1 MIRKL
6 KALYA
11 DRGIVVRSRVPGVF
25 FVLVLICAVLPVALV
40 NDIIVGDYTS
50 VGLVFTIWLTMV
62 FSLFMLFRGHYRF
75 ASNFPLVIALLGMTA
90 LSMLLDFESSYQ
102 VHTVMFYMV
111 LPLVLSLVVSESEWH
126 TLATGILGF
135 AVVVFT
141 AMMLLAPALG
151 GLNPDMADRIVVGSV
166 IYLLMLMFAFR
177 TARAS
182 RQAML
187 VLEENN
193 RKIEDSLRGIRSV
206 VNEAGD
212 NSEVVASMSRD
223 FQQSRTDLEQ
233 ISDHIGLL
241 NERTRALLDSVS
253 RVKTLS
259 DRTGSKAASFIPQVQ
274 EQNTF
279 VQETTASVNEMAAS
293 LNSVAGIS
301 GAKKDVA
308 EKLMITSKEGM
319 EQLDDTNKAF
329 EHVSRQMEDLM
340 EINSIVGSIASQT
353 NILSMNAAIEAA
365 HAGDA
370 GRGFAVVADEI
381 RKLAMSVAENST
393 TIDSTL
399 KSLMTSLKATVEN
412 AEKMNQV
419 MASIYSGNQEVL
431 EAFQEIAGSTREL
444 SLAGTEIMNAMQSLQ
459 DGSVIINEGS
469 QEIGNDQNEIGR
481 NVTAIESMVTDI
493 TSASEVVSGS
503 VQSIQGAV
511 QHLDGIINET
521 ARRTAS
527 LHRSIKELSGES
539 GEPGRQL

>member
-50 VGLVFTIWLTMV
+50 FGLVFTIWLTMV

-206 VNEAGD
+206 VYEAGD

-259 DRTGSKAASFIPQVQ
+259 DRTGTKAASFIPQVQ

-412 AEKMNQV
+412 AEKLNQV

-527 LHRSIKELSGES
+527 LHRSIKELSGEA
-539 GEPGRQL
+539 GEPGRKV

>member
-11 DRGIVVRSRVPGVF
+11 DAGIVVRTRVPGVF

-40 NDIIVGDYTS
+40 NDLILGDYTS
-50 VGLVFTIWLTMV
+50 FGLVFTIWLTMV

-141 AMMLLAPALG
+141 AMLLLAPALG
-151 GLNPDMADRIVVGSV
+151 GLNSDMADRIVVGSV

-193 RKIEDSLRGIRSV
+193 RKIEDSLQGIRSV
-206 VNEAGD
+206 VYEAGD

-259 DRTGSKAASFIPQVQ
+259 DRTGTKAASFIPQVQ

-308 EKLMITSKEGM
+308 EKLMITSREGM

-399 KSLMTSLKATVEN
+399 KSLMTSLKSTVEN
-412 AEKMNQV
+412 AEKLNQV

-527 LHRSIKELSGES
+527 IHRSIKELSGET

>member
-11 DRGIVVRSRVPGVF
+11 DRGIVVRTRVPGVF

-50 VGLVFTIWLTMV
+50 FGLVFTIWLTMV

-206 VNEAGD
+206 VYEAGD

-329 EHVSRQMEDLM
+329 EHVNRQMEDLM

-412 AEKMNQV
+412 AEKLNQV

>member
-50 VGLVFTIWLTMV
+50 FGLVFTIWLTMV

-206 VNEAGD
+206 VYEAGD

-259 DRTGSKAASFIPQVQ
+259 DRTGTKAASFIPQVQ

-412 AEKMNQV
+412 AEKLNQV

-539 GEPGRQL
+539 GEPGRKV

>member
-11 DRGIVVRSRVPGVF
+11 DRGIVVRTRVPGVF

-50 VGLVFTIWLTMV
+50 FGLVFTIWLTMV

-206 VNEAGD
+206 VYEAGD

-329 EHVSRQMEDLM
+329 EHVNRQMEDLM

-412 AEKMNQV
+412 AEKLNQV

-527 LHRSIKELSGES
+527 LHRSIKELSGEA
-539 GEPGRQL
+539 GEPGRKV

>member
-1 MIRKL
+1 MVKKL
-6 KALYA
+6 KEIYA
-11 DRGIVVRSRVPGVF
+11 DKGILVRTRVPGVF
-25 FVLVLICAVLPVALV
+25 FVLVLICAILPVALV
-40 NDIIVGDYTS
+40 NDLIVGDYTS
-50 VGLVFTIWLTMV
+50 LGLVSTIWLTMA
-62 FSLFMLFRGHYRF
+62 FSLFMLFRGRYRF
-75 ASNFPLVIALLGMTA
+75 ASNFPLVIALLGMMA
-90 LSMLLDFESSYQ
+90 LSVLLDFESSYQ
-102 VHTVMFYMV
+102 VHTVLFYMV
-111 LPLVLSLVVSESEWH
+111 LPLLLSLVVSESEWH
-126 TLATGILGF
+126 TLVTGILGF
-135 AVVVFT
+135 AVAVFT
-141 AMMLLAPALG
+141 TVTLLAPALG
-151 GLNPDMADRIVVGSV
+151 GMNPDLADRIVVGSV

-177 TARAS
+177 TARSS

-193 RKIEDSLRGIRSV
+193 RRIEDSLRGIRSV
-206 VNEAGD
+206 VYEAGD
-212 NSEVVASMSRD
+212 NSEAVGSMRRD

-253 RVKTLS
+253 RVKSLS
-259 DRTGSKAASFIPQVQ
+259 DRTGTRAASFIPQVQ

-301 GAKKDVA
+301 GAKKEVA
-308 EKLMITSKEGM
+308 EELMSTSKKGM
-319 EQLDDTNKAF
+319 DQLEETNKAF
-329 EHVSRQMEDLM
+329 AHVNRQMEDLM

-399 KSLMTSLKATVEN
+399 KSLMASLKETVEN
-412 AEKMNQV
+412 AEELNQL
-419 MASIYSGNQEVL
+419 MASIYSGNQDVL
-431 EAFQEIAGSTREL
+431 DAFQEIAGSTREL

-493 TSASEVVSGS
+493 TSASEAVTGS
-503 VQSIQGAV
+503 VQSIRGSV
-511 QHLDGIINET
+511 QHLDSIIGET
-521 ARRTAS
+521 ARRTES
-527 LHRSIKELSGES
+527 LHRSIQELSGEA
-539 GEPGRQL
+539 GEAGRTI

>member
-1 MIRKL
+1 MVKKL
-6 KALYA
+6 KEIYA
-11 DRGIVVRSRVPGVF
+11 DKGILVRTRVPGVF
-25 FVLVLICAVLPVALV
+25 FVLVLICAILPVALV
-40 NDIIVGDYTS
+40 NDLIVGDYTS
-50 VGLVFTIWLTMV
+50 LGLVSTIWLTMA
-62 FSLFMLFRGHYRF
+62 FSLFMLFRGRYRF
-75 ASNFPLVIALLGMTA
+75 ASNFPLFIALLGMTA
-90 LSMLLDFESSYQ
+90 LSVLLDFESSYQ
-102 VHTVMFYMV
+102 VHTVLFYMV
-111 LPLVLSLVVSESEWH
+111 LPLLLSLVVSESEWH
-126 TLATGILGF
+126 TLATGIFGF
-135 AVVVFT
+135 AVAVFT
-141 AMMLLAPALG
+141 AVMLLAPALG
-151 GLNPDMADRIVVGSV
+151 GMNPDMADRIVVGSV

-206 VNEAGD
+206 VYEAGD
-212 NSEVVASMSRD
+212 NSDAVSSMSRD

-259 DRTGSKAASFIPQVQ
+259 DRTGTKAASFIPQVQ

-301 GAKKDVA
+301 GAKKEVA
-308 EKLMITSKEGM
+308 EELMSTSKKGM
-319 EQLDDTNKAF
+319 EQLEETNKAF
-329 EHVSRQMEDLM
+329 AHVNRQMEDLM

-399 KSLMTSLKATVEN
+399 KSLMASLKETVEN
-412 AEKMNQV
+412 AEELNQL
-419 MASIYSGNQEVL
+419 MASIYSGNQDVL
-431 EAFQEIAGSTREL
+431 DAFQEIAGSTREL

-493 TSASEVVSGS
+493 TSASEAVTSS
-503 VQSIQGAV
+503 VRSIRGTV
-511 QHLDGIINET
+511 QHLDSIIGET
-521 ARRTAS
+521 ARRTES
-527 LHRSIKELSGES
+527 LHRSIKELSGEA
-539 GEPGRQL
+539 GEAGKTR

>member
-11 DRGIVVRSRVPGVF
+11 DRGIVVRTRVPGVF

-50 VGLVFTIWLTMV
+50 FGLVFTIWLTMV

-206 VNEAGD
+206 VYEAGD

-412 AEKMNQV
+412 AEKLNQV

-527 LHRSIKELSGES
+527 LHRSIKELSGEA
-539 GEPGRQL
+539 GEPGRKV